1 MLSKTA
7 KANSIRRTSVN
18 NNVNDNAQSISS
30 LWYTIRTFL
39 VSRFDDVVSR
49 RDDRNLSM
57 MEYLEI
63 YNTVYKAVHDNTI
76 ENCDRKLYDEYIK
89 IVNDVLMPTF
99 RKKVKV
105 ENYTERWPAVM
116 RYARLINRCLKYIHK
131 SLVARTYITR
141 KSEIDV
147 VFYEAFSDHIINK
160 PCVYK
165 RITKLVND
173 VRENNYKFV
182 SKELIDLIN
191 IFRFFDDVNILT
203 ELENH
208 YVIVSSEYYNKIANE
223 SLSLNQTFSEF
234 ITKFKK
240 ILNNEKQLALD
251 IGVLT
256 EMRVHIITDKLVTL
270 CLRDRLDSILKMKQ
284 GVSSLIENDKYDE
297 LRDAIVVFNEC
308 NLIDEL
314 NKLIDIKLDIN
325 SDTDTLDII
334 RVIQKYQKIID
345 RCLTDSQSTITCI
358 ESMITSQ
365 INMVSDIVLKLSAY
379 INKEIRAGNI
389 PTDALICLKYLH
401 EKDLFRK
408 FYESGLANRLIH
420 KFDVDIETK
429 MIQELRMLCG
439 SMFTRNCETM
449 LKEIVNQNAISVS
462 LDGITGTTLI
472 LTQGSWPKFDLYN
485 VKYND
490 NVVNQLMNE
499 MMLTYL
505 RNNNN
510 KKLTWVHSMTTC
522 VITAR
527 LENGDKTIVAP
538 AAIASVLLLF
548 NDYESLSMNEIVK
561 LTGLDEHTALECVSS
576 ISRRA
581 TGCVKLLV
589 KNIKGSYEINKSF
602 KHKLNNLNVVKQRL
616 EKKKIDEIKQ
626 ITDRDRKWAMDASII
641 RIMKVKKV
649 MKHVDLFNEV
659 KKQLEQYSYYMNVS
673 NIMFKKQIE
682 SLIDRD
688 YIERD
693 ESKQDTYRYLA

>member
-18 NNVNDNAQSISS
+18 SNVDNVQSVSS
-30 LWYTIRTFL
+30 LWHTIRSFL

-57 MEYLEI
+57 MEFLEI
-63 YNTVYKAVHDNTI
+63 YNTVYKAVHDNSI
-76 ENCDRKLYDEYIK
+76 DNCDRKLYDEYVK
-89 IVNDVLMPTF
+89 IVSDVLMPTF
-99 RKKVKV
+99 HRKVKV
-105 ENYTERWPAVM
+105 ENYAERWPAVT
-116 RYARLINRCLKYIHK
+116 RYARLVNRCLKYIHK

-141 KSEIDV
+141 KSEIDD
-147 VFYEAFSDHIINK
+147 VFYEAFREHIINK
-160 PCVYK
+160 PCVYE

-173 VRENNYKFV
+173 VRENNYKSI
-182 SKELIDLIN
+182 SKELIDLID

-203 ELENH
+203 ELEDH
-208 YVIVSSEYYNKIANE
+208 YVMVSSKYYNKIVNE
-223 SLSLNQTFSEF
+223 SLSLDQTFSEF

-240 ILNNEKQLALD
+240 ILNNEKQLALN

-256 EMRVHIITDKLVTL
+256 EMRVRIITDKLVEI

-284 GVSSLIENDKYDE
+284 GISSLIENDKYDE

-308 NLIDEL
+308 KLIDEL

-334 RVIQKYQKIID
+334 RVIQKYQKIFD
-345 RCLTDSQSTITCI
+345 RCLTDSQSTIECI

-379 INKEIRAGNI
+379 IHKEIRAGNTPI
-389 PTDALICLKYLH
+389 DALICIKHLH
-401 EKDLFRK
+401 EKDLFLK

-449 LKEIVNQNAISVS
+449 LKEIVNQNAISVN
-462 LDGITGTTLI
+462 LNGVIGTALI

-499 MMLTYL
+499 MMRTYSK
-505 RNNNN
+505 NNSN

-538 AAIASVLLLF
+538 ASIASVLLLF
-548 NDYESLSMNEIVK
+548 NDYESLSMDEIVK
-561 LTGLDEHTALECVSS
+561 LTGLEEHTALECVTSV
-576 ISRRA
+576 SRRA
-581 TGCVKLLV
+581 TGCAKLLV
-589 KNIKGSYEINKSF
+589 KNGEGCYGINKSF
-602 KHKLNNLNVVKQRL
+602 KHKLNNLNVIKQRL
-616 EKKKIDEIKQ
+616 AKKKIDEIKQ
-626 ITDRDRKWAMDASII
+626 ITDRDRKWAIDASII

-649 MKHVDLFNEV
+649 MKHADLFNEV
-659 KKQLEQYSYYMNVS
+659 KKQLEQYSYYTNVS
-673 NIMFKKQIE
+673 NALFKKQIE
-682 SLIDRD
+682 SLIDREF
-688 YIERD
+688 IERD
-693 ESKQDTYRYLA
+693 ESKQDTYHYLA

>member
-18 NNVNDNAQSISS
+18 SSVDNAQSVSS
-30 LWYTIRTFL
+30 LWHTIKSFL

-63 YNTVYKAVHDNTI
+63 YNTVYKAVHDNSI
-76 ENCDRKLYDEYIK
+76 ENCDRKLYDEYVRT
-89 IVNDVLMPTF
+89 VNCVLMPTF
-99 RKKVKV
+99 LREVKV
-105 ENYTERWPAVM
+105 ENYTERWTAVM
-116 RYARLINRCLKYIHK
+116 RYARLVNRCLKYIHK

-147 VFYEAFSDHIINK
+147 VFYEAFREHIINR
-160 PCVYK
+160 PCVYE
-165 RITKLVND
+165 RIAKLVND
-173 VRENNYKFV
+173 VRENNYK
-182 SKELIDLIN
+182 SINKELIDLIN
-191 IFRFFDDVNILT
+191 IFRFFDDVNVLI

-208 YVIVSSEYYNKIANE
+208 YAMVSSEYYNKIVNE
-223 SLSLNQTFSEF
+223 SLSLDQTFGEF
-234 ITKFKK
+234 IAKFNR
-240 ILNNEKQLALD
+240 IFNNEKQLAID
-251 IGVLT
+251 IGIFT
-256 EMRVHIITDKLVTL
+256 EMRVRMITDKLVEL
-270 CLRDRLDSILKMKQ
+270 CLRNRLDSILKMKQ
-284 GVSSLIENDKYDE
+284 GISSLIENDKYDE
-297 LRDAIVVFNEC
+297 LRYAIVVFNEC
-308 NLIDEL
+308 KLIDEL

-389 PTDALICLKYLH
+389 PTDALICFKYLH
-401 EKDLFRK
+401 EKDLFQK

-462 LDGITGTTLI
+462 LDGITGTTII

-490 NVVNQLMNE
+490 NMVNQLMNE
-499 MMLTYL
+499 MMLTYSK
-505 RNNNN
+505 NNNN

-522 VITAR
+522 VITAI

-538 AAIASVLLLF
+538 ASIASVLLLF
-548 NDYESLSMNEIVK
+548 NNYESLSMNEIVK
-561 LTGLDEHTALECVSS
+561 LTGLDEHTAQECVTSV
-576 ISRRA
+576 SRGFK
-581 TGCVKLLV
+581 GCIKLLV
-589 KNIKGSYEINKSF
+589 KNEKGRYEINKSF
-602 KHKLNNLNVVKQRL
+602 THKLNKLNVIKQRL
-616 EKKKIDEIKQ
+616 AKKKIDEIKQ
-626 ITDRDRKWAMDASII
+626 ITDRDRRCAMDASIV

-659 KKQLEQYSYYMNVS
+659 KKQLKQYSYYTNVS
-673 NIMFKKQIE
+673 TKMFKKRIE
-682 SLIDRD
+682 SLIDLEF
-688 YIERD
+688 IERD
-693 ESKQDTYRYLA
+693 KSEQDTYHYLA

>member
-18 NNVNDNAQSISS
+18 SSVDNAQSVSS
-30 LWYTIRTFL
+30 LWNTIRAFL
-39 VSRFDDVVSR
+39 VSRFDDVVYR

-63 YNTVYKAVHDNTI
+63 YNTVYKAVHDNSI
-76 ENCDRKLYDEYIK
+76 ENCDRKLYDEYVK
-89 IVNDVLMPTF
+89 LVNCVLMPTF
-99 RKKVKV
+99 LREVKV
-105 ENYTERWPAVM
+105 EDYAERWQAVM
-116 RYARLINRCLKYIHK
+116 KYARLVNRCLKYIHK

-141 KSEIDV
+141 KSEIDL
-147 VFYEAFSDHIINK
+147 VFYEAFRDHIINK

-173 VRENNYKFV
+173 IRESSYKFV

-191 IFRFFDDVNILT
+191 IFRFFDDVNILI

-208 YVIVSSEYYNKIANE
+208 YVVVSAEYYNKIVNE
-223 SLSLNQTFSEF
+223 SLSLDQTFGEF
-234 ITKFKK
+234 ITKFKT
-240 ILNNEKQLALD
+240 ILNNEKKLAID

-256 EMRVHIITDKLVTL
+256 EVRVRMITDKLVEI
-270 CLRDRLDSILKMKQ
+270 CLRNRLDSILKMKQ
-284 GVSSLIENDKYDE
+284 GISSLIENDKYDE

-308 NLIDEL
+308 KLINEL

-325 SDTDTLDII
+325 SDTDTLDVI

-345 RCLTDSQSTITCI
+345 RCLTYSQSTITCI

-401 EKDLFRK
+401 EKDLFQK

-462 LDGITGTTLI
+462 LDGINGTTLI

-499 MMLTYL
+499 MMLAYL

-522 VITAR
+522 VIKAI

-538 AAIASVLLLF
+538 ASIASVLLLF
-548 NDYESLSMNEIVK
+548 NNYKSLSMNEIVK
-561 LTGLDEHTALECVSS
+561 LTGLDEHTALECVTSVS
-576 ISRRA
+576 KRA
-581 TGCVKLLV
+581 TGCAKLLV
-589 KNIKGSYEINKSF
+589 KNEKGCYEINKSF
-602 KHKLNNLNVVKQRL
+602 NHKLNNLNVVKQRL
-616 EKKKIDEIKQ
+616 KKKEIDEIKQ
-626 ITDRDRKWAMDASII
+626 ITDRDRRYAMDASIV

-659 KKQLEQYSYYMNVS
+659 KKQLEQYSYYTNVS
-673 NIMFKKQIE
+673 NVMFKKQIE
-682 SLIDRD
+682 SLIDREH
-688 YIERD
+688 IERD
-693 ESKQDTYRYLA
+693 DNKQDTYHYLA

>member
-18 NNVNDNAQSISS
+18 SSVDNAQSISG

-99 RKKVKV
+99 LREVKV

-147 VFYEAFSDHIINK
+147 VFYEAFKDHIINK
-160 PCVYK
+160 PCVYE
-165 RITKLVND
+165 RIAKLVND
-173 VRENNYKFV
+173 VRENNYKSI
-182 SKELIDLIN
+182 SKELIDLID

-208 YVIVSSEYYNKIANE
+208 YVMVSSEYYNKIANE
-223 SLSLNQTFSEF
+223 TLSLNQTFGEF
-234 ITKFKK
+234 IAKFKK
-240 ILNNEKQLALD
+240 ILNNEKQLAID

-256 EMRVHIITDKLVTL
+256 EMRLHIIIDKLVEL
-270 CLRDRLDSILKMKQ
+270 CLRDRLDSILKMNQ
-284 GVSSLIENDKYDE
+284 GVNSLIENDKYDE

-308 NLIDEL
+308 KLIDEL

-325 SDTDTLDII
+325 SDTDALDII
-334 RVIQKYQKIID
+334 RVIQKYQKIIN
-345 RCLTDSQSTITCI
+345 RCLKDSQSTITCI

-365 INMVSDIVLKLSAY
+365 INVVSDIVLKLSAY

-462 LDGITGTTLI
+462 LDGVIGTALI
-472 LTQGSWPKFDLYN
+472 LTQGSWPKFEMYN

-490 NVVNQLMNE
+490 NMVNQLMNE

-548 NDYESLSMNEIVK
+548 NDYESLSMDEIVK
-561 LTGLDEHTALECVSS
+561 LTGLNEHTALECVTS

-581 TGCVKLLV
+581 TGCVKLL
-589 KNIKGSYEINKSF
+589 KNEEGRYKINKLF
-602 KHKLNNLNVVKQRL
+602 KHKLNNLNIVKQRL
-616 EKKKIDEIKQ
+616 EKKKVDEIKQ
-626 ITDRDRKWAMDASII
+626 ITDRDRKWAIDASII

-649 MKHVDLFNEV
+649 MKHADLFNEV
-659 KKQLEQYSYYMNVS
+659 KKQLEQYSYYTNVS
-673 NIMFKKQIE
+673 NVMFKKQIE
-682 SLIDRD
+682 SLIERE

-693 ESKQDTYRYLA
+693 KSKQDIYRYLA